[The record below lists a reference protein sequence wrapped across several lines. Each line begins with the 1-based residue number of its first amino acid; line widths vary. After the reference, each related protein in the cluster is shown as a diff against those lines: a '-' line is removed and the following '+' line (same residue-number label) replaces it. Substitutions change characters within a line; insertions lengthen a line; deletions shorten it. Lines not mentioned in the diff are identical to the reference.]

1 MTDPRAWLSEA
12 ADEYM
17 RTGSLAVPCPEGVR
31 AVQAKL
37 TGEDKTGRAVRLT
50 ASLEDGTVLTE
61 DRWHATRIGTGRGIL
76 AGMTDVQHRT
86 RYLRRSR
93 ALFGIAALL
102 EMADFAW
109 HLIDGPF
116 AVAPLLG
123 FAAVLFA
130 VLFAVQTATIRR
142 IRAEA
147 PVTQVERPRTHAEAV
162 AVAIEMR
169 RRQQWDVI
177 TKQAYR
183 VQGGPRPSAWDVSMI
198 LDHGPWNEV
207 CHYQD
212 ATGKSDGIADGV
224 IRVIPRTAERPFW
237 QVTGGPLVTSW
248 TVATRAPSHGEG
260 IDLLKAA
267 EPLLR
272 DELWSRYR
280 PEARYFRFT
289 GGRLAEVLA
298 CAVTEA
304 PRAEAGEKLAVRPAA
319 ASGPCAHRDAEPVD
333 LLVTGERVAWTCPD
347 CPAEL
352 PADWR

>member
-1 MTDPRAWLSEA
+1 VRYDWNKNGRPV
-12 ADEYM
+12 
-17 RTGSLAVPCPEGVR
+17 TGLV
-31 AVQAKL
+31 
-37 TGEDKTGRAVRLT
+37 
-50 ASLEDGTVLTE
+50 
-61 DRWHATRIGTGRGIL
+61 TRIGMWWLT
-76 AGMTDVQHRT
+76 V
-86 RYLRRSR
+86 
-93 ALFGIAALL
+93 AALV
-102 EMADFAW
+102 MC
-109 HLIDGPF
+109 
-116 AVAPLLG
+116 PLLLWLG
-123 FAAVLFA
+123 ITRDWTIMPVALLLGGGAVLQRVA
-130 VLFAVQTATIRR
+130 VRKVYGVG
-142 IRAEA
+142 E
-147 PVTQVERPRTHAEAV
+147 VRPPESRQTHAEAV

-169 RRQQWDVI
+169 RRQQWDAI
-177 TKQAYR
+177 AKQAYR
-183 VQGGPRPSAWDVSMI
+183 AQGGPRPSAWDVSMI

-212 ATGKSDGIADGV
+212 ATGKPDGIADGV

-248 TVATRAPSHGEG
+248 TVVTRAPSHGEG

-319 ASGPCAHRDAEPVD
+319 ASGPCAHLDAEPVD